1 MDPSSGFNGL
11 IGLEF
16 DSGDANE
23 VTAHLDVGPQHLQ
36 PAGLV
41 HGGVYAAMAEAMS
54 SVGAWLAAGSDKWVA
69 GTSNHTTFLRPIT
82 EGRIS
87 AVARPRQQGRTVA
100 VWDTD
105 LSDDDGNVCV
115 TVRVSLAI
123 REPRT

>member
-1 MDPSSGFNGL
+1 MEVQSGFNQL

-16 DSGDANE
+16 DAGSAEE

-41 HGGVYAAMAEAMS
+41 HGGVYAAMAEAMAS
-54 SVGAWLAAGSDKWVA
+54 AGAWLRAGQDKWVA
-69 GTSNHTTFLRPIT
+69 GTSNHTTFLRPVT
-82 EGRIS
+82 EGRIH

-100 VWDTD
+100 VWDVD

-123 REPRT
+123 REPRA